1 MEGKAITGG
10 GKVGKQGKFQWGSA
24 GNVLWEELNMRDL
37 AYLRLLAREYP
48 NVQAASSE
56 IINLMAIRGLPKGTE
71 YFFSDLHGEYEA
83 FVHLLRSASGIIR
96 EKISETFGYVISD
109 EDEIALANLIYY
121 PERGL
126 RAAKRENRFTEDWQ
140 RITIYRLVCICK
152 EVSSKYTR
160 SKVRK
165 KMPPAFA
172 YVIDEL
178 IHVDY
183 SDENKKVYY
192 DEIIRSI
199 IDSEMGAEF
208 IKALC
213 NLIQNLTIDNLH
225 IIGDIFDRGPRADI
239 IMEELMK
246 FHDVDIQWG
255 NHDISWMG
263 AATGNLACICNVL
276 RIAIRYNLYGVST
289 CLPIPLYAVVAC
301 GIVSGGNYL
310 TAFAASMLL
319 ALAAKNY
326 CRSYCNGYGFDAI
339 FRASLYLGLLPLVY
353 APATPLVL
361 ILPLAILLFRR
372 TFREVV
378 VAAAGLILPVL
389 TACYVSWGAGEE
401 FTAPV
406 TALAD
411 AVVSGV
417 PLWIF
422 TALPLPSLV
431 MLCIIAALALT
442 ALFFFLSDI
451 YAAGTKPR
459 FILIFNIGILAMTLA
474 LLCTPSVTPEA
485 FTLTAVPAALLFP
498 VLFVRIDRR
507 IALPV
512 YLILLAASVYIAAL
526 Q

>member
-1 MEGKAITGG
+1 
-10 GKVGKQGKFQWGSA
+10 
-24 GNVLWEELNMRDL
+24 
-37 AYLRLLAREYP
+37 
-48 NVQAASSE
+48 
-56 IINLMAIRGLPKGTE
+56 
-71 YFFSDLHGEYEA
+71 
-83 FVHLLRSASGIIR
+83 
-96 EKISETFGYVISD
+96 
-109 EDEIALANLIYY
+109 
-121 PERGL
+121 
-126 RAAKRENRFTEDWQ
+126 
-140 RITIYRLVCICK
+140 
-152 EVSSKYTR
+152 
-160 SKVRK
+160 
-165 KMPPAFA
+165 
-172 YVIDEL
+172 
-178 IHVDY
+178 
-183 SDENKKVYY
+183 
-192 DEIIRSI
+192 
-199 IDSEMGAEF
+199 
-208 IKALC
+208 
-213 NLIQNLTIDNLH
+213 
-225 IIGDIFDRGPRADI
+225 
-239 IMEELMK
+239 
-246 FHDVDIQWG
+246 
-255 NHDISWMG
+255 
-263 AATGNLACICNVL
+263 
-276 RIAIRYNLYGVST
+276 
-289 CLPIPLYAVVAC
+289 
-301 GIVSGGNYL
+301 
-310 TAFAASMLL
+310 MLL

-326 CRSYCNGYGFDAI
+326 FRSYCNGYGFDAI

-378 VAAAGLILPVL
+378 AAAAGLILPVL

-507 IALPV
+507 IALIDGCRIHSRRNGEV
-512 YLILLAASVYIAAL
+512 RRNHVAIFNAVNRYVFGQERNCRKSLDILKLFRIARLIIETDDRIIVCRTFNLLICNIG
-526 Q
+526 

>member
-1 MEGKAITGG
+1 MKIDIARQPLVPAFVTLFALAVTAMWGG
-10 GKVGKQGKFQWGSA
+10 AGNGVSA
-24 GNVLWEELNMRDL
+24 GAPETMPLLGG
-37 AYLRLLAREYP
+37 ALARF
-48 NVQAASSE
+48 QAAYPVW
-56 IINLMAIRGLPKGTE
+56 AR
-71 YFFSDLHGEYEA
+71 
-83 FVHLLRSASGIIR
+83 
-96 EKISETFGYVISD
+96 
-109 EDEIALANLIYY
+109 LAAGFMIL
-121 PERGL
+121 
-126 RAAKRENRFTEDWQ
+126 FTGM
-140 RITIYRLVCICK
+140 C
-152 EVSSKYTR
+152 
-160 SKVRK
+160 
-165 KMPPAFA
+165 
-172 YVIDEL
+172 
-178 IHVDY
+178 
-183 SDENKKVYY
+183 
-192 DEIIRSI
+192 
-199 IDSEMGAEF
+199 
-208 IKALC
+208 
-213 NLIQNLTIDNLH
+213 
-225 IIGDIFDRGPRADI
+225 
-239 IMEELMK
+239 
-246 FHDVDIQWG
+246 
-255 NHDISWMG
+255 
-263 AATGNLACICNVL
+263 TG

-319 ALAAKNY
+319 ALTAKNY

-442 ALFFFLSDI
+442 ALFSFFRTFMPPEPSRVLSLS
-451 YAAGTKPR
+451 
-459 FILIFNIGILAMTLA
+459 LI
-474 LLCTPSVTPEA
+474 
-485 FTLTAVPAALLFP
+485 
-498 VLFVRIDRR
+498 
-507 IALPV
+507 
-512 YLILLAASVYIAAL
+512 
-526 Q
+526 

>member
-1 MEGKAITGG
+1 MKIDIARQPLVPAFVTLFALAVTAMWGG
-10 GKVGKQGKFQWGSA
+10 AGNGVSA
-24 GNVLWEELNMRDL
+24 GAPETMPLLGG
-37 AYLRLLAREYP
+37 ALARF
-48 NVQAASSE
+48 QAAYPVW
-56 IINLMAIRGLPKGTE
+56 AR
-71 YFFSDLHGEYEA
+71 
-83 FVHLLRSASGIIR
+83 
-96 EKISETFGYVISD
+96 
-109 EDEIALANLIYY
+109 LAAGFMIL
-121 PERGL
+121 
-126 RAAKRENRFTEDWQ
+126 FTGM
-140 RITIYRLVCICK
+140 C
-152 EVSSKYTR
+152 
-160 SKVRK
+160 
-165 KMPPAFA
+165 
-172 YVIDEL
+172 
-178 IHVDY
+178 
-183 SDENKKVYY
+183 
-192 DEIIRSI
+192 
-199 IDSEMGAEF
+199 
-208 IKALC
+208 
-213 NLIQNLTIDNLH
+213 
-225 IIGDIFDRGPRADI
+225 
-239 IMEELMK
+239 
-246 FHDVDIQWG
+246 
-255 NHDISWMG
+255 
-263 AATGNLACICNVL
+263 TG

-353 APATPLVL
+353 APATPLV
-361 ILPLAILLFRR
+361 
-372 TFREVV
+372 
-378 VAAAGLILPVL
+378 LILPVL

>member
-1 MEGKAITGG
+1 MKIDIARQPLVPAFVTLFALAVTAMWGG
-10 GKVGKQGKFQWGSA
+10 AGDGVSA
-24 GNVLWEELNMRDL
+24 DAPETMP
-37 AYLRLLAREYP
+37 LLGGALTRF
-48 NVQAASSE
+48 QAAYPVW
-56 IINLMAIRGLPKGTE
+56 AR
-71 YFFSDLHGEYEA
+71 
-83 FVHLLRSASGIIR
+83 
-96 EKISETFGYVISD
+96 
-109 EDEIALANLIYY
+109 LAAGFMIL
-121 PERGL
+121 
-126 RAAKRENRFTEDWQ
+126 FTGM
-140 RITIYRLVCICK
+140 C
-152 EVSSKYTR
+152 
-160 SKVRK
+160 
-165 KMPPAFA
+165 
-172 YVIDEL
+172 
-178 IHVDY
+178 
-183 SDENKKVYY
+183 
-192 DEIIRSI
+192 
-199 IDSEMGAEF
+199 
-208 IKALC
+208 
-213 NLIQNLTIDNLH
+213 
-225 IIGDIFDRGPRADI
+225 
-239 IMEELMK
+239 
-246 FHDVDIQWG
+246 
-255 NHDISWMG
+255 
-263 AATGNLACICNVL
+263 TG

-319 ALAAKNY
+319 ALTAKNY

>member
-1 MEGKAITGG
+1 MKIDIARQPLVPAFVTLFALAVTAMWGG
-10 GKVGKQGKFQWGSA
+10 AGNGVSA
-24 GNVLWEELNMRDL
+24 GAPETMPLLGG
-37 AYLRLLAREYP
+37 ALARF
-48 NVQAASSE
+48 QAAYPVW
-56 IINLMAIRGLPKGTE
+56 AR
-71 YFFSDLHGEYEA
+71 
-83 FVHLLRSASGIIR
+83 
-96 EKISETFGYVISD
+96 
-109 EDEIALANLIYY
+109 LAAGFMIL
-121 PERGL
+121 
-126 RAAKRENRFTEDWQ
+126 FTGM
-140 RITIYRLVCICK
+140 C
-152 EVSSKYTR
+152 
-160 SKVRK
+160 
-165 KMPPAFA
+165 
-172 YVIDEL
+172 
-178 IHVDY
+178 
-183 SDENKKVYY
+183 
-192 DEIIRSI
+192 
-199 IDSEMGAEF
+199 
-208 IKALC
+208 
-213 NLIQNLTIDNLH
+213 
-225 IIGDIFDRGPRADI
+225 
-239 IMEELMK
+239 
-246 FHDVDIQWG
+246 
-255 NHDISWMG
+255 
-263 AATGNLACICNVL
+263 TG

-389 TACYVSWGAGEE
+389 TASYVSWGAGDE

-406 TALAD
+406 MTLAD
-411 AVVSGV
+411 ALVSGV

-422 TALPLPSLV
+422 KGLPLPSLV
-431 MLCIIAALALT
+431 MLCVIAALALT
-442 ALFFFLSDI
+442 ALLFFLSDI

-459 FILIFNIGILAMTLA
+459 FILIFNTGILAMTLA

-498 VLFVRIDRR
+498 VFFVRIDRR

-512 YLILLAASVYIAAL
+512 YLILLAASVYIATL

>member
-1 MEGKAITGG
+1 MKIDIARQPLVPAFVTLFALAVTAMWGG
-10 GKVGKQGKFQWGSA
+10 AGNGVSA
-24 GNVLWEELNMRDL
+24 GTPETMPLLGG
-37 AYLRLLAREYP
+37 ALARF
-48 NVQAASSE
+48 QAAYPVW
-56 IINLMAIRGLPKGTE
+56 AR
-71 YFFSDLHGEYEA
+71 
-83 FVHLLRSASGIIR
+83 
-96 EKISETFGYVISD
+96 
-109 EDEIALANLIYY
+109 LAAGFMIL
-121 PERGL
+121 
-126 RAAKRENRFTEDWQ
+126 FTGM
-140 RITIYRLVCICK
+140 C
-152 EVSSKYTR
+152 
-160 SKVRK
+160 
-165 KMPPAFA
+165 
-172 YVIDEL
+172 
-178 IHVDY
+178 
-183 SDENKKVYY
+183 
-192 DEIIRSI
+192 
-199 IDSEMGAEF
+199 
-208 IKALC
+208 
-213 NLIQNLTIDNLH
+213 
-225 IIGDIFDRGPRADI
+225 
-239 IMEELMK
+239 
-246 FHDVDIQWG
+246 
-255 NHDISWMG
+255 
-263 AATGNLACICNVL
+263 TG

-310 TAFAASMLL
+310 TAFAASTLL

-389 TACYVSWGAGEE
+389 TTCYVSWGAGEE

>member
-1 MEGKAITGG
+1 MWGG
-10 GKVGKQGKFQWGSA
+10 AGNGVSA
-24 GNVLWEELNMRDL
+24 GAPETMPLLGG
-37 AYLRLLAREYP
+37 ALARF
-48 NVQAASSE
+48 QAAYPVW
-56 IINLMAIRGLPKGTE
+56 AR
-71 YFFSDLHGEYEA
+71 
-83 FVHLLRSASGIIR
+83 
-96 EKISETFGYVISD
+96 
-109 EDEIALANLIYY
+109 LAAGFMIL
-121 PERGL
+121 
-126 RAAKRENRFTEDWQ
+126 FTGM
-140 RITIYRLVCICK
+140 C
-152 EVSSKYTR
+152 
-160 SKVRK
+160 
-165 KMPPAFA
+165 
-172 YVIDEL
+172 
-178 IHVDY
+178 
-183 SDENKKVYY
+183 
-192 DEIIRSI
+192 
-199 IDSEMGAEF
+199 
-208 IKALC
+208 
-213 NLIQNLTIDNLH
+213 
-225 IIGDIFDRGPRADI
+225 
-239 IMEELMK
+239 
-246 FHDVDIQWG
+246 
-255 NHDISWMG
+255 
-263 AATGNLACICNVL
+263 TG

-319 ALAAKNY
+319 AL
-326 CRSYCNGYGFDAI
+326 DAI

>member
-1 MEGKAITGG
+1 M
-10 GKVGKQGKFQWGSA
+10 
-24 GNVLWEELNMRDL
+24 
-37 AYLRLLAREYP
+37 
-48 NVQAASSE
+48 
-56 IINLMAIRGLPKGTE
+56 
-71 YFFSDLHGEYEA
+71 
-83 FVHLLRSASGIIR
+83 
-96 EKISETFGYVISD
+96 
-109 EDEIALANLIYY
+109 
-121 PERGL
+121 
-126 RAAKRENRFTEDWQ
+126 
-140 RITIYRLVCICK
+140 
-152 EVSSKYTR
+152 
-160 SKVRK
+160 
-165 KMPPAFA
+165 
-172 YVIDEL
+172 
-178 IHVDY
+178 
-183 SDENKKVYY
+183 
-192 DEIIRSI
+192 
-199 IDSEMGAEF
+199 
-208 IKALC
+208 
-213 NLIQNLTIDNLH
+213 
-225 IIGDIFDRGPRADI
+225 
-239 IMEELMK
+239 
-246 FHDVDIQWG
+246 
-255 NHDISWMG
+255 
-263 AATGNLACICNVL
+263 
-276 RIAIRYNLYGVST
+276 
-289 CLPIPLYAVVAC
+289 
-301 GIVSGGNYL
+301 
-310 TAFAASMLL
+310 
-319 ALAAKNY
+319 
-326 CRSYCNGYGFDAI
+326 
-339 FRASLYLGLLPLVY
+339 LPLVY

-459 FILIFNIGILAMTLA
+459 FILIFNIGILVMTLA

>member
-1 MEGKAITGG
+1 MPLLGG
-10 GKVGKQGKFQWGSA
+10 A
-24 GNVLWEELNMRDL
+24 
-37 AYLRLLAREYP
+37 LARF
-48 NVQAASSE
+48 QAAYPVW
-56 IINLMAIRGLPKGTE
+56 AR
-71 YFFSDLHGEYEA
+71 
-83 FVHLLRSASGIIR
+83 
-96 EKISETFGYVISD
+96 
-109 EDEIALANLIYY
+109 LAAGFMIL
-121 PERGL
+121 
-126 RAAKRENRFTEDWQ
+126 FTGM
-140 RITIYRLVCICK
+140 C
-152 EVSSKYTR
+152 
-160 SKVRK
+160 
-165 KMPPAFA
+165 
-172 YVIDEL
+172 
-178 IHVDY
+178 
-183 SDENKKVYY
+183 
-192 DEIIRSI
+192 
-199 IDSEMGAEF
+199 
-208 IKALC
+208 
-213 NLIQNLTIDNLH
+213 
-225 IIGDIFDRGPRADI
+225 
-239 IMEELMK
+239 
-246 FHDVDIQWG
+246 
-255 NHDISWMG
+255 
-263 AATGNLACICNVL
+263 TG

-310 TAFAASMLL
+310 TAFAASTLL

-431 MLCIIAALALT
+431 MLLHHCGT
-442 ALFFFLSDI
+442 RPDGALFSFFSDI

>member
-1 MEGKAITGG
+1 M
-10 GKVGKQGKFQWGSA
+10 
-24 GNVLWEELNMRDL
+24 
-37 AYLRLLAREYP
+37 
-48 NVQAASSE
+48 AS
-56 IINLMAIRGLPKGTE
+56 IIKRKTKYSVVYTYTDNNG
-71 YFFSDLHGEYEA
+71 
-83 FVHLLRSASGIIR
+83 
-96 EKISETFGYVISD
+96 
-109 EDEIALANLIYY
+109 
-121 PERGL
+121 
-126 RAAKRENRFTEDWQ
+126 AKRQKWETYGSHAEAKKRKAEIEHQIDTGMFIPPNATTLSDFLDE
-140 RITIYRLVCICK
+140 Y
-152 EVSSKYTR
+152 VS
-160 SKVRK
+160 
-165 KMPPAFA
+165 
-172 YVIDEL
+172 
-178 IHVDY
+178 
-183 SDENKKVYY
+183 
-192 DEIIRSI
+192 
-199 IDSEMGAEF
+199 
-208 IKALC
+208 
-213 NLIQNLTIDNLH
+213 
-225 IIGDIFDRGPRADI
+225 
-239 IMEELMK
+239 
-246 FHDVDIQWG
+246 
-255 NHDISWMG
+255 
-263 AATGNLACICNVL
+263 
-276 RIAIRYNLYGVST
+276 LYGVST

-301 GIVSGGNYL
+301 GIFSGGNYL